1 MVGEPIQKT
10 ISNATGTHYLGSGVG
25 SRVASLLVHFDFSS
39 SPAADHSISIKGRV
53 FGDRGVPEKA
63 LVGVAYLDKSLGDVV
78 SSAITADK
86 AILIDCAGMD
96 IYADVTT
103 VTTGSVA
110 FTSHQLVG

>member
-10 ISNATGTHYLGSGVG
+10 IGAATGQTYLGSGVG
-25 SRVASLLVHFDFSS
+25 SRVASLLVHFDFSAS
-39 SPAADHSISIKGRV
+39 ADHSISIKGRV

-63 LVGVAYLDKSLGDVV
+63 LVGVAYLDKTLGDVV

-86 AILIDCAGMD
+86 AVLIDCAGMD